1 MFDLDAHRRR
11 AGARMDGAVAR
22 PYGAPPSMPDRSAHT
37 RALALL
43 ALLTLVWGTNWPLFS
58 IALRDFSIWT
68 FRVIVV
74 IVAGTALFA
83 VAKLRG
89 EKLRVPRHLW
99 APLVLASLFNIAIWN
114 ILTAAAVRYIPSG
127 QAAVL
132 AYTMPLWF
140 AAISVLLLGERLSAR
155 LLLALAF
162 GSGAVVLLSVPNLRI
177 YADAPLGI
185 ACGLGAGL
193 FWALGT
199 AVQKRTDWA
208 GLGLSL
214 LAWQITLSLPPILL
228 AAVFFAEWQWS
239 VPSWTSLLTTIYIAL
254 IPTCVGT
261 AAWFAIVGL
270 LPANVAALSSIV
282 VPIVAMVSGRL
293 VLDEPLGAT
302 QIGALSCSVIALALA
317 LFKPAEAARGA

>member
-1 MFDLDAHRRR
+1 
-11 AGARMDGAVAR
+11 
-22 PYGAPPSMPDRSAHT
+22 MPDRSAHT

-43 ALLTLVWGTNWPLFS
+43 ALLTLVWGTNWPLFA

-74 IVAGTALFA
+74 VVAGTALFA
-83 VAKLRG
+83 VAKMRG
-89 EKLRVPRHLW
+89 EMLRVPRRLW
-99 APLVLASLFNIAIWN
+99 APLILASLFNIAIWN

-140 AAISVLLLGERLSAR
+140 AAISVAFMGERLNAR

-162 GSGAVVLLSVPNLRI
+162 GSGAVLLLAVPNLRL
-177 YADAPLGI
+177 YVDAPLGI

-193 FWALGT
+193 FWAMGT

-208 GLGLSL
+208 GLGLAL
-214 LAWQITLSLPPILL
+214 TGWQVALSLPPILL
-228 AAVFFAEWQWS
+228 ASAIFADWQWS
-239 VPSWTSLLTTIYIAL
+239 VPSWSSLLTTIYIAL

-270 LPANVAALSSIV
+270 LPANVAALSSII

-293 VLDEPLGAT
+293 VLGEPLGAA
-302 QIGALSCSVIALALA
+302 QIGALCCSVAALALA
-317 LFKPAEAARGA
+317 LIKPAEAARRA

>member
-1 MFDLDAHRRR
+1 
-11 AGARMDGAVAR
+11 
-22 PYGAPPSMPDRSAHT
+22 MPDRSAHT

-43 ALLTLVWGTNWPLFS
+43 ALLTLVWGTNWPLFA

-74 IVAGTALFA
+74 IIAGVALFA
-83 VAKLRG
+83 VARLRG
-89 EKLRVPRHLW
+89 EQLRVPRHLW
-99 APLVLASLFNIAIWN
+99 APLALASFFNIAVWN

-140 AAISVLLLGERLSAR
+140 ALVSPLFLRERLGGR
-155 LLLALAF
+155 ILVALAF
-162 GSGAVVLLSVPNLRI
+162 GAASVALLAVPNLRV

-185 ACGLGAGL
+185 LCGVGAGL
-193 FWALGT
+193 CWALGT
-199 AVQKRTDWA
+199 LVQKRTDWS
-208 GLGLSL
+208 GMGLSL
-214 LAWQITLSLPPILL
+214 TAWQIALSLPPILV
-228 AAVFFAEWQWS
+228 ASAFFADWVWS

-254 IPTCVGT
+254 IPMCVGT
-261 AAWFAIVGL
+261 ATWFAIVGL
-270 LPANVAALSSIV
+270 LPANVAALSSII

-302 QIGALSCSVIALALA
+302 QIGALGCSVIALALA
-317 LFKPAEAARGA
+317 LFKPAEAVRRA